1 MRPGLEKHC
10 NMETL
15 TIEQETRNYWQL
27 LKDARDQVKLALIS
41 RLSSSLVREA
51 DVEKPSDD
59 VSHIAIK
66 PEDLEITPFVA
77 SIGQNIK
84 PLPQDFDYD
93 KAKSDSCL

>member
-1 MRPGLEKHC
+1 
-10 NMETL
+10 METL

-27 LKDARDQVKLALIS
+27 LKDVRDQVKLALIS
-41 RLSSSLVREA
+41 RLSSSLVRET

>member
-1 MRPGLEKHC
+1 
-10 NMETL
+10 METL

-27 LKDARDQVKLALIS
+27 LKDVRDQVKLALIS

-51 DVEKPSDD
+51 DVEKPAND
-59 VSHIAIK
+59 VSHITIK

-93 KAKSDSCL
+93 KAKRDYLTQKYG

>member
-1 MRPGLEKHC
+1 
-10 NMETL
+10 METL

-27 LKDARDQVKLALIS
+27 LKDVRDQVKLALIS

-51 DVEKPSDD
+51 DVEKPAND
-59 VSHIAIK
+59 VSHITIK

-93 KAKSDSCL
+93 KAKSDYF